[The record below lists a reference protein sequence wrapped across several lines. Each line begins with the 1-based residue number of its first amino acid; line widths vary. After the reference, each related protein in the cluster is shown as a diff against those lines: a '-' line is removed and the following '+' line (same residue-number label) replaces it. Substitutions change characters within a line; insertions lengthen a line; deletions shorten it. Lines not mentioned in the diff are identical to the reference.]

1 MSLLFKRLQ
10 KSNKNSD
17 MQSWQQIEINNQILS
32 RINYHLLKSKDM
44 TMANSPAAI
53 PRLLPRLLHSLLWTE
68 YCLNKYSYHDS
79 RLKQEN
85 GIVY

>member
-1 MSLLFKRLQ
+1 
-10 KSNKNSD
+10 

-44 TMANSPAAI
+44 AVANSLYGM
-53 PRLLPRLLHSLLWTE
+53 RLEGTRVLYSLLWTE

-79 RLKQEN
+79 RLKQ
-85 GIVY
+85 GKDIVY